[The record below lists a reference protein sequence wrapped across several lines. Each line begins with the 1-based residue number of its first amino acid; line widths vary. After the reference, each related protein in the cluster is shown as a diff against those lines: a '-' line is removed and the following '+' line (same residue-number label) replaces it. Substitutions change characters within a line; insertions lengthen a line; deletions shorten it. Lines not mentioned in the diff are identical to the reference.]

1 MDRDMDNDKV
11 MTRYIP
17 IAECE
22 ICSALDEVETSFSKY
37 GWDDMDDLLPP
48 AAARLEFFKALDAY
62 DAERHHIKRCPVCGI
77 FYQYHLTYDYYINGS
92 EDEEEL
98 IRLTPAQ
105 ARHLMDEATYEF
117 LMQQARAGLTDA
129 HALTRRYAAKCL
141 VSHHLERQEMPL
153 AGEIL
158 AHPDPD
164 VVKGALFF
172 LRKLANDG
180 DRLPDIASI
189 KAAVESLVQHTDPD
203 ISGGAQSVLRF
214 LEAYQKRRKKKSAD

>member
-1 MDRDMDNDKV
+1 
-11 MTRYIP
+11 MTPAEPSEPINYIP
-17 IAECE
+17 IADCE

-37 GWDDMDDLLPP
+37 DWDDMDRPLPP

-77 FYQYHLTYDYYINGS
+77 FYQYHLTYDYYVNGS

-98 IRLTPAQ
+98 TRLTPAQ
-105 ARHLMDEATYEF
+105 ARYLIDEATYAF
-117 LMQQARAGLTDA
+117 LMQQARTGLSDA
-129 HALTRRYAAKCL
+129 QPLTRRYAAKCL

-153 AGEIL
+153 IEEYL
-158 AHPDPD
+158 THSDPE

-180 DRLPDIASI
+180 DRLPEIAAI
-189 KAAVESLVQHTDPD
+189 KVRAETLVQHADPD
-203 ISGGAQSVLRF
+203 ISGGAQSVLRCIVVY
-214 LEAYQKRRKKKSAD
+214 EKRR

>member
-1 MDRDMDNDKV
+1 MSRHITNPNPS
-11 MTRYIP
+11 IP
-17 IAECE
+17 IAACE

-37 GWDDMDDLLPP
+37 GWDDMDRPLPP

-77 FYQYHLTYDYYINGS
+77 FYEYHLTYDYYVNGS
-92 EDEEEL
+92 EDEEAL
-98 IRLTPAQ
+98 VRLTPAQ
-105 ARHLMDEATYEF
+105 VRDWSDEATYEF

-129 HALTRRYAAKCL
+129 QPLTRRYAAKCL
-141 VSHHLERQEMPL
+141 VSHHMERGEMPL
-153 AGEIL
+153 AATYL

-180 DRLPDIASI
+180 DRLPEIASF
-189 KAAVESLVQHTDPD
+189 KEAVESLVQHADPD
-203 ISGGAQSVLRF
+203 ISGGAQSVLRCI
-214 LEAYQKRRKKKSAD
+214 EVYTKRL

>member
-1 MDRDMDNDKV
+1 MTTLDNAKY
-11 MTRYIP
+11 TTYIP

-37 GWDDMDDLLPP
+37 GWEDMDRPLPP
-48 AAARLEFFKALDAY
+48 AAARLEPLKAPETY
-62 DAERHHIKRCPVCGI
+62 EEERHHIKRCPVCGI
-77 FYQYHLTYDYYINGS
+77 FYQYHLTYDYYVNGS

-105 ARHLMDEATYEF
+105 AGHLMDEATYEF

-129 HALTRRYAAKCL
+129 QPLTRRYAAKCL
-141 VSHHLERQEMPL
+141 VSHHMERQEMTL
-153 AGEIL
+153 AGAYL
-158 AHPDPD
+158 AYPDPE

-180 DRLPDIASI
+180 DRLPDIASV
-189 KAAVESLVQHTDPD
+189 KAAVESLVQHADPD
-203 ISGGAQSVLRF
+203 ISGGAQSVLRCIDV
-214 LEAYQKRRKKKSAD
+214 YTKRHD

>member
-1 MDRDMDNDKV
+1 MGSDEM
-11 MTRYIP
+11 MSTYIP

-37 GWDDMDDLLPP
+37 GWDDMDDRLPP
-48 AAARLEFFKALDAY
+48 AAARLEFFKALGAY

-98 IRLTPAQ
+98 TRLTPAQ

-129 HALTRRYAAKCL
+129 QPLTRRYAAKCL

-164 VVKGALFF
+164 VIKGALFF
-172 LRKLANDG
+172 LRTLANDG
-180 DRLPDIASI
+180 DRLPEIASI
-189 KAAVESLVQHTDPD
+189 KAAVESLVQHADPD
-203 ISGGAQSVLRF
+203 ISSGAQSVLRCI
-214 LEAYQKRRKKKSAD
+214 EVYEKRH